1 MSAINNIN
9 RILLELIILVL
20 FTLVALQTAYAGDVE
35 NDSKN
40 TIIVTAD
47 GIAKV
52 VDSNGKV
59 SLSPVDRNIKKGEIK
74 FGVILTD
81 ASIFQINNV
90 NRNQSHYRGG
100 KVCVNDNINTGL
112 RDFNW
117 GDFSLKN
124 YWKKIKQ

>member
-9 RILLELIILVL
+9 RILLELLISVL
-20 FTLVALQTAYAGDVE
+20 FTLVALQTAYAGGVE

-124 YWKKIKQ
+124 Y